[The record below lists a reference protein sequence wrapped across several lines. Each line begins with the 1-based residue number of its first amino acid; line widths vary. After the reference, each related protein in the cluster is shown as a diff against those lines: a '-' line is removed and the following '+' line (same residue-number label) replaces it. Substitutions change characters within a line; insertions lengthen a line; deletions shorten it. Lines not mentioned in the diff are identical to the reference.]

1 MPFPQRALRYN
12 TRYIFAGKHCLFTR
26 YVFPQKRFAAQSKG
40 AHVFDTLTDSFTSAI
55 KKIRFQDDEKALK
68 KALAELKKALLKAD
82 VHHKVV
88 KDLIDRVEID
98 TKKAG
103 IGKDQFLDALRYTL
117 YDLLKTKGNQG
128 FVFAANPPTVIL
140 MTGLQGSGKTTTTG
154 KLATYL
160 KEQRKKKVLIVAAD
174 LQRMAAVEQLRQ
186 ITAQI
191 GVDLYEDEAN
201 KNPVEVVNAA
211 MAMAKK
217 SLYDVV
223 LVDTAGRLAIDE
235 ELMAELK
242 QVRDAAKPS
251 EIFYVADS
259 LTGQDAVR
267 TAQSFKEQIGIDG
280 VILSKYDGDSKGGVA
295 LGIASQVEVPL
306 RFIGAGEKMADLEI
320 FLPDRIVNRLMGLGD
335 IEGLA
340 EKTAGIIDEKQ
351 AKKLTQKI
359 KKGQFN
365 FNDFLEQM
373 ESMKK
378 LGSMKSLMGM
388 IPGMGNMSK
397 ALKDFDLEN
406 SQELKQI
413 KALVGSMTPKERED
427 PELLNNSRKA
437 RLAKG
442 AGMDQMDVNRIL
454 KQFKNAAKMAKKFS
468 GKKGMQDLQNLMSQ
482 MQGGGFPR

>member
-1 MPFPQRALRYN
+1 M
-12 TRYIFAGKHCLFTR
+12 
-26 YVFPQKRFAAQSKG
+26 
-40 AHVFDTLTDSFTSAI
+40 FDTLTDSFTSAI
-55 KKIRFQDDEKALK
+55 KKIRFHDDEKALK
-68 KALAELKKALLKAD
+68 KALGELKKALLKAD

-88 KDLIDRVEID
+88 KDLISTVEIE

-103 IGKDQFLDALRYTL
+103 IGKDQFLDAMRHAL
-117 YDLLKTKGNQG
+117 YELLKTEGNQG
-128 FVFAANPPTVIL
+128 FVFAPNPPTVIL

-154 KLATYL
+154 KLALWL
-160 KEQRKKKVLIVAAD
+160 KEQKKKKVLIVAAD

-186 ITAQI
+186 ISAQI
-191 GVDLYEDEAN
+191 DVDLFDDEST
-201 KNPVEVVNAA
+201 KNPVDVVKAA
-211 MAMAKK
+211 MAKAKN

-223 LVDTAGRLAIDE
+223 LIDTAGRLAIDE
-235 ELMAELK
+235 ELMDELK
-242 QVRDAAKPS
+242 QVRDAAQPD

-267 TAQSFKEQIGIDG
+267 TAQTFKEKIGIDG

-295 LGIASQVEVPL
+295 LGIASQVNVPL
-306 RFIGAGEKMADLEI
+306 RFIGAGEKMHDLEI
-320 FLPDRIVNRLMGLGD
+320 FLPERIVNRLMGLGD

-340 EKTAGIIDEKQ
+340 EKTANVIDEKQ

-359 KKGQFN
+359 KKGKFN

-378 LGSMKSLMGM
+378 MGSMKSLMGM
-388 IPGMGNMSK
+388 IPGMGNMAK

-406 SQELKQI
+406 SDEIKQI
-413 KALVGSMTPKERED
+413 KALVNSMTPKERENPD
-427 PELLNNSRKA
+427 LLNNSRKQ

-442 AGMDQMDVNRIL
+442 AGMDQMEVNRIL

-468 GKKGMQDLQNLMSQ
+468 GKKGMQDLQNMMSQ
-482 MQGGGFPR
+482 MQGGGKFPR